1 MSNIETSP
9 SSTQNLH
16 LTDDSIINR
25 SLKLLQKFDNDNQTK
40 KRSKSTEKT
49 SKENTQTVYLK
60 ESKNYMNIKNHFSQY
75 NMKMILQQQIS
86 SVLLSENI
94 IKENKNKKNLKS
106 SKIQDI
112 EGDYMKIE
120 QAL

>member
-49 SKENTQTVYLK
+49 LKENTQTVYLK

-75 NMKMILQQQIS
+75 NMKMILQQ
-86 SVLLSENI
+86 
-94 IKENKNKKNLKS
+94 
-106 SKIQDI
+106 
-112 EGDYMKIE
+112 
-120 QAL
+120 